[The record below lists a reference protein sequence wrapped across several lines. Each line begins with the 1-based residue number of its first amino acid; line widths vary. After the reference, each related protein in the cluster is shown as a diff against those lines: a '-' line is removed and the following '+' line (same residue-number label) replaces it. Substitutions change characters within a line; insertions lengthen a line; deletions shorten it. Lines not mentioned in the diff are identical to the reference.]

1 MIAVPRIQGRVG
13 QIEAPPELAGK
24 WVFSLWMS
32 FVGDG
37 QEPRTLLENIGPYP
51 TRDIAMAQLRLAT
64 KRALDA
70 TYEAAGMKPTGD
82 YVDLKDNRTK
92 NFNDES

>member
-13 QIEAPPELAGK
+13 QIEDPPELAGK

-37 QEPRTLLENIGPYP
+37 QPPRTLLENIGPYA
-51 TRDIAMAQLRLAT
+51 TRDIAMAELRLAS
-64 KRALDA
+64 KRAV
-70 TYEAAGMKPTGD
+70 EAAQEAVGMKSTGD